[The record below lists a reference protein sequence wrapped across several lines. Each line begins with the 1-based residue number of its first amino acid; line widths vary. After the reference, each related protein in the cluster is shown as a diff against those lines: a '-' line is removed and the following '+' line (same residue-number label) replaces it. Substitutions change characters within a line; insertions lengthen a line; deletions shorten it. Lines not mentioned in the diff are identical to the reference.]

1 MQLVLAGDLAMV
13 REKYIEV
20 IEHTKDMNIHAR
32 WIYGQHPSDTLIQT
46 YIDRK
51 ERYLL
56 MDGQNVAGM
65 TAITMYQGEDYREV
79 LWSQS
84 LKDDEVASL
93 HILTVVPEYQGKG
106 VSKKMMEE
114 VISLA
119 MEKGKKAIRLDTLAS
134 NIPAQHMYEKLGLEY
149 RGKQNLYAENTGWT
163 DFLYYELPLG
173 NI

>member
-20 IEHTKDMNIHAR
+20 IEHTKDMNINAR

-51 ERYLL
+51 EMYLL

-106 VSKKMMEE
+106 VSKKMMEGAG
-114 VISLA
+114 VGLYLA
-119 MEKGKKAIRLDTLAS
+119 R
-134 NIPAQHMYEKLGLEY
+134 NIIEQQGGSIVAKRKNG
-149 RGKQNLYAENTGWT
+149 RGSIFQIM
-163 DFLYYELPLG
+163 LPLWDPE
-173 NI
+173 NSKTLTKL